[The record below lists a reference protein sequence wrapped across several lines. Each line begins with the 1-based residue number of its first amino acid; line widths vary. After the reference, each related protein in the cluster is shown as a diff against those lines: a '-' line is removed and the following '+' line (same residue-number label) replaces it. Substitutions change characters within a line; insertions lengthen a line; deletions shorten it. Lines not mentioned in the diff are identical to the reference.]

1 MKYKKIIT
9 KIASL
14 LLLTTIII
22 QTTGCGWANSK
33 VHSIQGNIT
42 GNEYAATFYTNDGTE
57 FMRMHGEKI
66 NLKNNT
72 IEQIDYNSD
81 SGKKT
86 VMSSVVTITIDGHEV
101 ENCGSTV
108 IFAAD
113 GLTPDVDF
121 NAEKIKSIE
130 SRSENGIWDN
140 TIIANTVNKLK
151 NNFGKSRIVVIQSQL
166 GNPICAYSG
175 DSVYYEICNDLPTTT
190 KLMIDGNALYIHR
203 AEFQIIDKD
212 LLD

>member
-9 KIASL
+9 KIAAL

-22 QTTGCGWANSK
+22 QTTGCEWAKSK
-33 VHSIQGNIT
+33 VHGIQGNIT
-42 GNEYAATFYTNDGTE
+42 GNEYIATFYTNDGTE

-66 NLKNNT
+66 NLKSNT
-72 IEQIDYNSD
+72 VEQVDYNSD

-121 NAEKIKSIE
+121 NAEKIKNIE
-130 SRSENGIWDN
+130 SHSENGVWDN
-140 TIIANTVNKLK
+140 TIITNTVNKFK
-151 NNFGKSRIVVIQSQL
+151 NNFGKSRIIVIQSQL

-175 DSVYYEICNDLPTTT
+175 DSVYYEVCDDLPTTT

>member
-14 LLLTTIII
+14 LLLTTIIV
-22 QTTGCGWANSK
+22 QTTGCEWFKSK
-33 VHSIQGNIT
+33 TNDIQGNIT
-42 GNEYAATFYTNDGTE
+42 GNEYIATFYTNDGTE

-66 NLKNNT
+66 NLKSNT
-72 IEQIDYNSD
+72 VEQVDYSSS
-81 SGKKT
+81 SGRKT

-121 NAEKIKSIE
+121 NTEKIKNIE
-130 SRSENGIWDN
+130 SHSENGIWDN
-140 TIIANTVNKLK
+140 TIIANTVNKFK

-175 DSVYYEICNDLPTTT
+175 DSVYYEVCDDLPTTT

>member
-22 QTTGCGWANSK
+22 QTTGCEWAKSK
-33 VHSIQGNIT
+33 VHGIQGNIT
-42 GNEYAATFYTNDGTE
+42 GNEYIATFYTNDGTE

-66 NLKNNT
+66 NLKSNT
-72 IEQIDYNSD
+72 VEQVDYNSD

-121 NAEKIKSIE
+121 NAEKIKNIE
-130 SRSENGIWDN
+130 SHSENGVWDN
-140 TIIANTVNKLK
+140 TIITNTVNKFK
-151 NNFGKSRIVVIQSQL
+151 NNFGKSRIIVIQSQL

-175 DSVYYEICNDLPTTT
+175 DSVYYEVCDDLPTTT